1 MLLAHSPRAWM
12 QEVHFFLVDHGG
24 ALVQGYVL
32 SADEA
37 ASGRADVLIIDDVCS
52 FLSRSLVVDLH
63 RVGTK
68 VVGIFD
74 AADGS
79 AGEERLHSL
88 GVDESVR
95 SDAPV
100 DAFLAAIKR
109 LADPGL
115 RRAVPSKPK
124 RVDREVPGGR
134 VIAVAAAGGGT
145 GATEIA
151 IALAT
156 TMGSKGHPVALV
168 DADELTPSIAQRLG
182 LPVHPN
188 LWTAIEVVL
197 HGSGTLGQSVIGHS
211 FGVDVVC
218 GLPNPGLWRELHP
231 GDVVSVVK
239 ELARQFPVV
248 VANICSR
255 IDGLP
260 SHGGPGRFDVSR
272 AVLASADTVVL
283 VGAAS
288 PVGVARIVE
297 WLANAQTLNTGKDVH
312 LVLNRFPGGG
322 YRADQIIDELLR
334 FAHPRSVTVIPFD
347 RRVQRAEWR
356 GTPVAPGPFQRG
368 TARVVSRLGETT
380 VPV

>member
-1 MLLAHSPRAWM
+1 M
-12 QEVHFFLVDHGG
+12 QQLHFFLVDHGG

-32 SADEA
+32 SAAEA
-37 ASGRADVLIIDDVCS
+37 ASGRADVLIIDDICS

-68 VVGIFD
+68 VMGIFD
-74 AADGS
+74 VADGS
-79 AGEERLHSL
+79 AGEERLHSV

-109 LADPGL
+109 LADPDL
-115 RRAVPSKPK
+115 SSAVPPEPEPH
-124 RVDREVPGGR
+124 DGEVSVGR

-145 GATEIA
+145 GATEVA

-156 TMGSKGHPVALV
+156 RMGSKGNPVALV
-168 DADELTPSIAQRLG
+168 DADEVTPSIAQRVG
-182 LPVHPN
+182 LPLHPN

-197 HGSGTLGQSVIGHS
+197 HGSGTLGRSVIGHS
-211 FGVDVVC
+211 SGVDVVC
-218 GLPNPGLWRELHP
+218 GLPNPGLWHELRP
-231 GDVVSVVK
+231 GDVVSVVTA
-239 ELARQFPVV
+239 LARHFPLV

-255 IDGLP
+255 IDAPP

-272 AVLASADTVVL
+272 AVLASADAVVL

-297 WLANAQTLNTGKDVH
+297 WLANAQTLTTGKDVH

-322 YRADQIIDELLR
+322 YRADEIIEELLR

-347 RRVQRAEWR
+347 RRVPHAEWR
-356 GTPVAPGPFQRG
+356 GVPVAPGPFQRG
-368 TARVVSRLGETT
+368 AARIASRLGETT